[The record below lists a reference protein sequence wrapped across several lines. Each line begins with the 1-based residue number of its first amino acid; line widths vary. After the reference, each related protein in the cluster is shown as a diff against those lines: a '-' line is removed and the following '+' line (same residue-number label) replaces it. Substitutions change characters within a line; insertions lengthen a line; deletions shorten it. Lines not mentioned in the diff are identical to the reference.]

1 MKPISEVIKSEEY
14 KFININEHIENN
26 IIFITY
32 GGSHSYG
39 TATPNSDIDIRGCA
53 FNRKS
58 DLLGLSNF
66 EQLVEETTDTTIYSF
81 NKLISLLLNVN
92 PNCIEMLGCKPE
104 HYLMFSPVAQEM
116 IDNRKMFLSRRA
128 VNSFGGYATQQ
139 LRRLQNAVARDAL
152 TQAEKEK
159 HILGSIKSAMM
170 CFNDKYAEFEE
181 GAVNIYIA
189 ESNKTD
195 MDSEIF
201 MDINLKHYPLRDYK
215 ALWSEMNEVV
225 KAYGK
230 LNHRNRKKDE
240 QHLNK
245 HAMHLIRLYLM
256 AIDIF
261 EKEEIITY
269 RENDLELLSSIRN
282 GKYMND
288 DGTYQ
293 QEFFE
298 LLGEYEKKLD
308 HAVKNSSIP
317 VSPNYKRIE
326 EFVISVNERVV
337 KCEHK

>member
-1 MKPISEVIKSEEY
+1 MRSIKDIISAKEY
-14 KFININEHIENN
+14 EFINTNDKLINN
-26 IIFITY
+26 IIFLTY
-32 GGSHSYG
+32 GGSHAYG
-39 TATPNSDIDIRGCA
+39 TSTPTSDIDVRGCA

-66 EQLVEETTDTTIYSF
+66 EQIVEENTDTTIYSF
-81 NKLISLLLNVN
+81 NKLVSLLLNVN
-92 PNCIEMLGCKPE
+92 PNCIELLGCKPE
-104 HYLMFSPVAQEM
+104 HYLMFSPIAQEM

-152 TQAEKEK
+152 TEAEKEK
-159 HILGSIKSAMM
+159 HILDSIKSAMM
-170 CFNDKYAEFEE
+170 CFNDKYVAFDE
-181 GAVNIYIA
+181 GAVKIYIGK
-189 ESNKTD
+189 SNKVD

-201 MDINLKHYPLRDYK
+201 MDINLTGYPLRDYK
-215 ALWSEMNEVV
+215 AMWSEMNEVV

-240 QHLNK
+240 LHLNK

-269 RENDLELLSSIRN
+269 RENDLEMLNAIRN

-293 QEFFE
+293 YEFFE
-298 LLGEYEKKLD
+298 LVDEYERKL
-308 HAVKNSSIP
+308 AYAAKNSSIP
-317 VSPNYKRIE
+317 ASPNYRQIE
-326 EFVISVNERVV
+326 DFVISVNERVIASG
-337 KCEHK
+337 HR

>member
-1 MKPISEVIKSEEY
+1 
-14 KFININEHIENN
+14 
-26 IIFITY
+26 
-32 GGSHSYG
+32 
-39 TATPNSDIDIRGCA
+39 
-53 FNRKS
+53 
-58 DLLGLSNF
+58 
-66 EQLVEETTDTTIYSF
+66 
-81 NKLISLLLNVN
+81 
-92 PNCIEMLGCKPE
+92 
-104 HYLMFSPVAQEM
+104 MFSHVAQEM

-152 TQAEKEK
+152 SQAEKEK

-181 GAVNIYIA
+181 GAVNIYIG

-215 ALWSEMNEVV
+215 AMWSEMNEVV

-269 RENDLELLSSIRN
+269 RENDLELLNSIRN

-308 HAVKNSSIP
+308 YAVKNSSIP
-317 VSPNYKRIE
+317 ASPNFKRIE
-326 EFVISVNERVV
+326 EFVMSVNERVV
-337 KCEHK
+337 SGEHKQ

>member
-1 MKPISEVIKSEEY
+1 
-14 KFININEHIENN
+14 
-26 IIFITY
+26 
-32 GGSHSYG
+32 
-39 TATPNSDIDIRGCA
+39 
-53 FNRKS
+53 
-58 DLLGLSNF
+58 
-66 EQLVEETTDTTIYSF
+66 
-81 NKLISLLLNVN
+81 
-92 PNCIEMLGCKPE
+92 
-104 HYLMFSPVAQEM
+104 VAQEM

-152 TQAEKEK
+152 THAEKEK

-170 CFNDKYAEFEE
+170 CFNDKYAEFDE
-181 GAVNIYIA
+181 GAVNIYIG
-189 ESNKTD
+189 ESSKTD

-201 MDINLKHYPLRDYK
+201 MDINLKGYPLRDYK
-215 ALWSEMNEVV
+215 AMWSEMNEVV

-269 RENDLELLSSIRN
+269 RENDLALLNSIRN

-308 HAVKNSSIP
+308 YAVKNSSIP
-317 VSPNYKRIE
+317 ASPNYKRIE

-337 KCEHK
+337 NREHMQ